1 MDKAQIMEKVKAIIK
16 DYAKDPNLLENAGM
30 DTSILD
36 DLKVNSARLVD
47 IIIQFE
53 DTFDIEIDDDDADG
67 IRTIGDAV
75 NYIAERV
82 SAEASADK

>member
-1 MDKAQIMEKVKAIIK
+1 MDKEKIFNDVVSIIK
-16 DYAKDPNLLENAGM
+16 DYVKEPARLEKVDM
-30 DTSILD
+30 DTSLLD

-53 DTFDIEIDDDDADG
+53 DTFDIEIEDDDADN

-75 NYIAERV
+75 NYISDRLQSDQAV
-82 SAEASADK
+82 K

>member
-1 MDKAQIMEKVKAIIK
+1 MDKDQIFNEVIGIIK
-16 DYAKDPNLLENAGM
+16 DYVKDQSRLENADM
-30 DTSILD
+30 DTSLLD

-53 DTFDIEIDDDDADG
+53 DTFDIEIEDDDADS

-75 NYIAERV
+75 NYISGRLQSDQAV
-82 SAEASADK
+82 K

>member
-1 MDKAQIMEKVKAIIK
+1 MDKEQIFNDVVNIIK
-16 DYAKDPNLLENAGM
+16 DYVKDKTKLENVGM
-30 DTSILD
+30 ETSILD

-53 DTFDIEIDDDDADG
+53 DTFDIEIEDDDADN

-75 NYIAERV
+75 NYIAGRV
-82 SAEASADK
+82 DAGQGVG

>member
-1 MDKAQIMEKVKAIIK
+1 MDKDQIFKQVVDIIK
-16 DYAKDPNLLENAGM
+16 DYVKDPSRLESVDM
-30 DTSILD
+30 ETSILD

-53 DTFDIEIDDDDADG
+53 DTFDIEIDDDDADN

-75 NYIAERV
+75 NYIAGRV
-82 SAEASADK
+82 QSDQGVE

>member
-1 MDKAQIMEKVKAIIK
+1 MDKDKIFNDVVGIIRDYVKDPARLEKV
-16 DYAKDPNLLENAGM
+16 DM

-53 DTFDIEIDDDDADG
+53 DTFDIEIEDDDADN

-75 NYIAERV
+75 NYISERLQSDQAV
-82 SAEASADK
+82 K

>member
-1 MDKAQIMEKVKAIIK
+1 MDKDQIFKDVVGIIK
-16 DYAKDPNLLENAGM
+16 DYVKDQSRLENVDM

-53 DTFDIEIDDDDADG
+53 DTFDIEIGDDDADS

-75 NYIAERV
+75 NYIAGRLQSDQAV
-82 SAEASADK
+82 K

>member
-1 MDKAQIMEKVKAIIK
+1 MDKDQIFKDVVAIIK
-16 DYAKDPNLLENAGM
+16 DYVKDQSRLENVDM

-53 DTFDIEIDDDDADG
+53 DTFDIEIEDDDADS

-75 NYIAERV
+75 NYIAGRLQSDQAV
-82 SAEASADK
+82 K

>member
-1 MDKAQIMEKVKAIIK
+1 MDRDQIFNDVLGIIK
-16 DYAKDPNLLENAGM
+16 GYVKDSSRLQNVDM

-53 DTFDIEIDDDDADG
+53 DTFDIEIEDDDADS

-75 NYIAERV
+75 NYIAGRLQSDQTV
-82 SAEASADK
+82 K